1 MKKIILILTVVALI
15 ISCIGVV
22 AFATKENEKTVDII
36 KDGQSIYGITYSR
49 FWTRD
54 ENSRLEPVEGLRDA
68 LVKATGAE
76 VKLYCSE
83 DEITDK
89 EIFVGN
95 TTLAISHTKTR
106 VDAGGT
112 YKVDED
118 LLGIGGFVI
127 TSTDDRY
134 ILAAASDLGAW
145 NAVSYFVSECIG
157 YDVLNA
163 PDVPVTTLSA
173 PASVNLIKSDYLDCG
188 IQVIMD
194 IDGVDISEY
203 KIVYPAN
210 ASNDVI
216 ESAKNVRRYIYAMTG
231 AALELVKD
239 TTPVT
244 EHEIV
249 VGNTSRYDAS
259 GIESDQYT
267 IKIENGN
274 AIIAAATDY
283 ATNYAVE
290 AFFSKYAKVVSGA
303 YTGDS
308 VLSIS
313 AVDEKEKMAFSETVI
328 EGIDY
333 SDYIRDNIASL
344 LGTDSVPCYSDAAT
358 ADKIYDALKASN
370 PVAGDTVFVV
380 SNTAKYCSCDKCKGE
395 TKAFL
400 ETVNKVAE
408 KFASDNITVGVVAIN
423 ETRKPSVEKIADN
436 VRVYFAEPYICC
448 GHAIN
453 DSSCETNKAIAADLA
468 AWTAVASDVYVLD
481 FTMNYHD
488 YPSTFPNLDL
498 IHPNIAYYSEVGVNG
513 VLMAWEKNSALLEFA
528 ELRCDLLEAVLLNP
542 TMSADEYTALKDTVI
557 GNLYG
562 DSAPAIKSYIE
573 KFTAASADHFTIF
586 STPAEI
592 LPINKTEGKT
602 GAEAYDLVLAKE
614 LANLWDS
621 IYERHEA
628 PGEALFGL
636 EMYNFNKAYI
646 ESDYYLPL
654 HSRVQFTKWLDGNV
668 VPVDRHVVYKD
679 IIASFTK

>member
-22 AFATKENEKTVDII
+22 AFATKENDKTVDII
-36 KDGQSIYGITYSR
+36 KDGQAEYSITYSGLWGR
-49 FWTRD
+49 
-54 ENSRLEPVEGLRDA
+54 NQQLEPINGLKEA
-68 LVKATGAE
+68 LDKATGAD
-76 VKLYCSE
+76 VSVYTGE
-83 DEITDK
+83 DKISDK

-95 TTLAISHTKTR
+95 TSLIMSHIKTR
-106 VDAGGT
+106 VNEGGM

-118 LLGIGGFVI
+118 IIGINGFVI
-127 TSTDDRY
+127 TTAGDRY
-134 ILAAASDLGAW
+134 ILAAATDIGAW
-145 NAVSYFVSECIG
+145 NAVSYFVSECLG

-163 PDVPVTTLSA
+163 PEEPVKTLSA
-173 PASVNLIKSDYLDCG
+173 PASVNIIKSDYLECNV
-188 IQVIMD
+188 QVIMD
-194 IDGVDISEY
+194 IAGTDISEY
-203 KIVYPAN
+203 KIVYPKN
-210 ASNDVI
+210 AGKEVI
-216 ESAKNVRRYIYAMTG
+216 EAAKNVRRYIFAMTG
-231 AALELVKD
+231 ITLEITDD
-239 TTPVT
+239 TA
-244 EHEIV
+244 EASDHEII

-259 GIESDQYT
+259 ALSGEQYT
-267 IKIENGN
+267 IKTENGN
-274 AIIAAATDY
+274 VIIAASEDY
-283 ATNYAVE
+283 ATVCAVD
-290 AFFSKYAKVVSGA
+290 AFFSKYASVVSGI
-303 YTGDS
+303 YTGNS
-308 VLSIS
+308 VLSIDGS
-313 AVDEKEKMAFSETVI
+313 INETVVIPFSEAVV

-358 ADKIYDALKASN
+358 ADKIYDALKANN

-423 ETRKPSVEKIADN
+423 ETRKPSVEKMADN

-468 AWTAVASDVYVLD
+468 AWTAAASDVYVLD

-488 YPSTFPNLDL
+488 YPSTFPNLDV

-654 HSRVQFTKWLDGNV
+654 HSRVQFTKWLDGNI